1 MKRILGLFALSAAL
15 LLACQQPKN
24 SAEEARLAVQSLV
37 ETYYEDLLSRRY
49 ASCLDVTSGAETMLP
64 EQRKQMED
72 ALRQYNEAQQKEH
85 GGLAKAEVV
94 DMSMQDNRAEV
105 FVELLYTDS
114 VSERI
119 IVPVVL
125 ENKVWRME

>member
-1 MKRILGLFALSAAL
+1 MKRLPAL
-15 LLACQQPKN
+15 LALASALLCACWQPKN
-24 SAEEARLAVQSLV
+24 SAEEARLAVQNLV
-37 ETYYEDLLSRRY
+37 EMYYGDLVSQRY
-49 ASCLDVTSGAETMLP
+49 AQCLDVTSGAETMLP

-72 ALRQYNEAQQKEH
+72 ALRQYNDAQQKEH

-94 DMSMQDNRAEV
+94 DMTIQDNRAEV

-119 IVPVVL
+119 VVPVVL
-125 ENKVWRME
+125 EDKVWRME